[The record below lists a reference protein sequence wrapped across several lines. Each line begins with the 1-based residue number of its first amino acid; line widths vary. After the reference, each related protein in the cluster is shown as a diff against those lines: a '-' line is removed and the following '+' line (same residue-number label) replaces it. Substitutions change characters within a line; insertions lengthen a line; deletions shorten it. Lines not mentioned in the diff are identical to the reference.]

1 MVTIHLV
8 LRDII
13 NTRRKFLIWTILF
26 VVLVVIFAYYQ
37 DYFPFCS
44 LGGEY
49 CGLYMIGLPLF
60 LAVIL
65 SLLIDWVYDKRKKK

>member
-1 MVTIHLV
+1 MTIHLV

-13 NTRRKFLIWTILF
+13 NTPRKFLLWTILF
-26 VVLVVIFAYYQ
+26 FVLVVIFAYYQ
-37 DYFPFCS
+37 NSFSFCT

-49 CGLYMIGLPLF
+49 CVLYIIGLPLF

-65 SLLIDWVYDKRKKK
+65 SLLIDWVYDKYRKK